1 MKSFSNFIAVAALII
16 ALIFGALSL
25 RTNNSLEK
33 IDRRLDS
40 IQSELT
46 YLKSPEFMDRRLD
59 EALDRTLLAL
69 RQDQVQRLAKS
80 Q

>member
-1 MKSFSNFIAVAALII
+1 MKSFSNLVAIAALIV
-16 ALIFGALSL
+16 ALAFGAMSL
-25 RTNNSLEK
+25 KTGSALDR